1 MNNYAKRNCKAVVI
15 TNPVNTMMY
24 ILQKYATDFPKE
36 NFSSLNRLDEN
47 RAFAQVA
54 KKAGCRVSDV
64 KNIFVWGNHNKTMF
78 PDLYHGTIKG

>member
-1 MNNYAKRNCKAVVI
+1 MAMNNYAKRNCKAVVI

-47 RAFAQVA
+47 RAFA
-54 KKAGCRVSDV
+54 
-64 KNIFVWGNHNKTMF
+64 
-78 PDLYHGTIKG
+78 